1 MKKIN
6 LLLTSLTLFGLL
18 SFSGCGSNED
28 SSNSSSTIEVERVTY
43 EVIVK
48 TIGNR
53 RLGDVTVELYKDNVL
68 VESGVT
74 NFIGKAVIEAPKGEY
89 DVQLKNLPAGVII
102 EDEFKISGEP
112 GQYTFECMTQ
122 VIKEKRPENKIYQF
136 GDIVYD
142 FTVKD
147 SRGLDY
153 TLSESFE
160 KGKSLVLINFWATWC
175 PPCRGEFPHFNTAMD
190 IYEDE
195 LDIIALTVEPSDS
208 NAVINE
214 FMDEYSINFRMG
226 RDINYE
232 HYLSFGFT
240 GPIPASV
247 LVNKYGEIVFL
258 EVGAFDEDTLLDL
271 IDSNLL

>member
-1 MKKIN
+1 
-6 LLLTSLTLFGLL
+6 
-18 SFSGCGSNED
+18 
-28 SSNSSSTIEVERVTY
+28 
-43 EVIVK
+43 
-48 TIGNR
+48 
-53 RLGDVTVELYKDNVL
+53 
-68 VESGVT
+68 
-74 NFIGKAVIEAPKGEY
+74 
-89 DVQLKNLPAGVII
+89 
-102 EDEFKISGEP
+102 
-112 GQYTFECMTQ
+112 MTQ
-122 VIKEKRPENKIYQF
+122 VIKEERPENKIYQF

-160 KGKSLVLINFWATWC
+160 NGKSLVLINFWATWC
-175 PPCRGEFPHFNTAMD
+175 GYCIQEFPHFNTAID

-214 FMDEYSINFRMG
+214 FMDDKNINFRMA

-232 HYLSFGFT
+232 HFLSFGFT
-240 GPIPASV
+240 GAIPASV